1 MTQQRV
7 QMKRL
12 PGGGYTL
19 DVEDHHFE
27 IELNTDPVQGV
38 LGWVA
43 NRVYYVWVDDT
54 RRGGAFNS
62 AAEAKDFV
70 APLIEQ
76 AQDEGRRKRQ
86 LEFWRKFAEENLF
99 PAGVPANVMEA
110 MERYTRKIVAGEEP
124 EDDPEPEPEASNA
137 KSNGAEESVIGD
149 EGTPDTAEVKSEPEP
164 DPEPEPVEVAAEVRK
179 AAPRRSR
186 AKSTTSKAKTDA
198 PKRARRTTA
207 KVKTE
212 TEEDKAPESA
222 NA

>member
-86 LEFWRKFAEENLF
+86 LEFCRKFAEENLF

-110 MERYTRKIVAGEEP
+110 MERYTRKIVAGEDP

-137 KSNGAEESVIGD
+137 KSNGAEESVIGN

-164 DPEPEPVEVAAEVRK
+164 DPEPEPVEVAAEARK
-179 AAPRRSR
+179 PAPRRSR
-186 AKSTTSKAKTDA
+186 AKSTSKAKTDA
-198 PKRARRTTA
+198 PKRARRATA
-207 KVKTE
+207 KVETE
-212 TEEDKAPESA
+212 TEDKAPETA